1 MLNSI
6 IKKLTSSNVSK
17 AKLQAIAD
25 ILGIKSKKM
34 TKSVDDSAYLQKIK
48 QDHENDKIE
57 LAKDMA
63 LLKSLP
69 DKVPKPTIQKPAVP
83 TPAEKPK
90 QQLTWI
96 EHVKK
101 YAADHKLSYREA
113 LKAAKSTYVKKSK
126 ASPKKKEKKE
136 KKEKKVT
143 EHHCS
148 FCSYKS
154 TDKSNMNRHMKKH
167 TDKKK
172 LLLELVKARGLIRT
186 HKVRAESSKNKDVRE
201 ESQGILKKA
210 LETERVA
217 SDALKKIEAG
227 TLKTG
232 TTKKT
237 VTTKKKTT
245 ATASK
250 TVPKYFEEVIKRI
263 NKSYEENNEEKL
275 GLTRDMI
282 TEFKRTGDDIILK
295 VKDLEVDDGEVINS
309 IEMMYEAKMNGYE
322 VALMQEEEI
331 KGEIKN
337 LEYDSFFVY

>member
-1 MLNSI
+1 MTLDRVLYVSR
-6 IKKLTSSNVSK
+6 KFRVLSSQLTV
-17 AKLQAIAD
+17 
-25 ILGIKSKKM
+25 
-34 TKSVDDSAYLQKIK
+34 TCSAYLQKIK

-57 LAKDMA
+57 LAKDMV

-83 TPAEKPK
+83 TPVEKPK
-90 QQLTWI
+90 EQLTWL

-101 YAADHKLSYREA
+101 YAADHKLSYRDA
-113 LKAAKSTYVKKSK
+113 LKAAKTTYIKKDKTK
-126 ASPKKKEKKE
+126 AVLKKKP
-136 KKEKKVT
+136 KEKKVT

-148 FCSYKS
+148 FCNYKS

-167 TDKKK
+167 TNREK
-172 LLLELVKARGLIRT
+172 LLKELMSARGLIRR
-186 HKVRAESSKNKDVRE
+186 HQVRAESSKNKDVRE

-210 LETERVA
+210 LETQRVA
-217 SDALKKIEAG
+217 TDALKKIEAG

-309 IEMMYEAKMNGYE
+309 IEMVFDAKMDGYE

-331 KGEIKN
+331 KGEIKS
-337 LEYDSFFVY
+337 LEYDTFFVY